1 MANILKTEAVVLKKR
16 LLLNQDLLVVLFS
29 ESQGKLVVIAKGARK
44 ITSKRLPHLETA
56 NLINVI
62 LNKRKERLYL
72 QESRLVSGFSQ
83 LKADEKKVTDLYQF
97 FYVIEKLLPENQ
109 KEEQVYHLV
118 KLFLI
123 EMSKSKET
131 QGLLTDY
138 FNQLLKILGY
148 IKKNYPQ
155 EQLQEIISDLID
167 EKISSFNI

>member
-29 ESQGKLVVIAKGARK
+29 ESQGKIVVIAKGARK

-72 QESRLVSGFSQ
+72 QESRLISGFSQ

-131 QGLLTDY
+131 RGLLTDY

-148 IKKNYPQ
+148 IKKNYSQ

>member
-29 ESQGKLVVIAKGARK
+29 ESQGKIVVIAKGTRK
-44 ITSKRLPHLETA
+44 ITSKRLPHLDTA

-72 QESRLVSGFSQ
+72 QESRLISGFSQ

-148 IKKNYPQ
+148 IKKKYPQ

>member
-29 ESQGKLVVIAKGARK
+29 ESQGKIVVIAKGARK

-72 QESRLVSGFSQ
+72 QESRLISGFSQ

-97 FYVIEKLLPENQ
+97 FYVIERLLPENQ

-123 EMSKSKET
+123 EMSKLKET

>member
-29 ESQGKLVVIAKGARK
+29 ESQGKIVVIAKGARK

-72 QESRLVSGFSQ
+72 QESRLISGFSQ
-83 LKADEKKVTDLYQF
+83 LKANEKKVTDLYQF

>member
-29 ESQGKLVVIAKGARK
+29 ESQGKIVVIAKGARK

-72 QESRLVSGFSQ
+72 QESRLISGFSQ

>member
-29 ESQGKLVVIAKGARK
+29 ESQGKIVVIAKGARK

-72 QESRLVSGFSQ
+72 QESRLISGFSQ

-97 FYVIEKLLPENQ
+97 FYVIERLLPENHFALRSLSVF
-109 KEEQVYHLV
+109 K
-118 KLFLI
+118 
-123 EMSKSKET
+123 
-131 QGLLTDY
+131 
-138 FNQLLKILGY
+138 
-148 IKKNYPQ
+148 
-155 EQLQEIISDLID
+155 
-167 EKISSFNI
+167 